1 MAELKGETMG
11 LNFEAKFPEDI
22 PRSLPV
28 YELERPEPFP
38 ASAARLSK
46 VAQQLGLP
54 GRGTEV
60 CFSDDWTMH
69 HEGPW
74 EMALHSRS
82 GGLVLRHRDRYGLQ
96 HEERAFE
103 MSDEEAESVARR
115 FLEEAGLMPREEGR
129 MLRVTHLQTQGGDRG
144 GKELQKPVLLD
155 AGVLYGRSLRDVAVE
170 GPGGKAMVNVD
181 PEGEVAGLRMVW
193 RPAADV
199 LAEVEIRPADQAYAA
214 MEDIAGKVRGDV
226 VVTGATFGY
235 FEQGMDDTQSY
246 LQPAYA
252 MIYVVRDEE
261 VSFKSAEV
269 LAAAEKVFE
278 PLRGEKRFPAV
289 PQPGR
294 KAEGVAG

>member
-1 MAELKGETMG
+1 MG

-22 PRSLPV
+22 PRSLPL
-28 YELERPEPFP
+28 YALERPEPFP

-54 GRGTEV
+54 GRAAEV
-60 CFSDDWTMH
+60 CLSDDWTMH
-69 HEGPW
+69 HEGSW
-74 EMALHSRS
+74 EMGLHLRS
-82 GGLVLRHRDRYGLQ
+82 GGLLLRNRDRYGVQ
-96 HEERAFE
+96 HEDRSFE
-103 MSDEEAESVARR
+103 MSDEEAERVAGR
-115 FLEEAGLMPREEGR
+115 FLEGAGLIPMEEGR
-129 MLRVTHLQTQGGDRG
+129 MLRVTHLQTQGGDRRSREF
-144 GKELQKPVLLD
+144 KEPTLLD
-155 AGVLYGRSLRDVAVE
+155 AGVLYGRSLRDVVVE

-181 PEGEVAGLRMVW
+181 PEGEIAALRMVW

-199 LAEVEIRPADQAYAA
+199 VAEVEIRPPDVAHAA

-269 LAAAEKVFE
+269 LAATEKVFE
-278 PLRGEKRFPAV
+278 PLRGEKRFPAA
-289 PQPGR
+289 PQPDR
-294 KAEGVAG
+294 EG